1 MGEALFC
8 AALFVLGVSS
18 LAALITSQ
26 VMGSAAPQLGFWLMV
41 LVLASFAIMGGVGLV
56 WTVLRLGISA
66 ERRSALTRQASSM
79 DLFHAVVPQP
89 EKFPTLPPHDGL
101 TNSPGIEL
109 AYRLPPAE
117 SPAWQLLA
125 KTVFS
130 LVWNTL
136 GIVLIVLAIREHL
149 AGNTQWLLD
158 LFLLPY
164 TAISVWTIVYTAQQI
179 WIHAGMGPTML
190 EISDHPLLPGH
201 EYQVVLTQT
210 GHLEVNSLELCLI
223 CEEAVTYHQG
233 TDVRHETRVVYEAT
247 LFQKSKFMI
256 EPGTPFQQTCTVP
269 VPKDAMHSFVSQHNS
284 LRWKLLVRGKLKHWP
299 TFERGF
305 PLVVYPGTT
314 TMKVHE
320 AAAPAPAVVR
330 SLPASTPVTGVVA

>member
-8 AALFVLGVSS
+8 AVLFVLGVTS
-18 LAALITSQ
+18 LAALVTTQ
-26 VMGSAAPQLGFWLMV
+26 VMSTGSPRLGFWLMV

-66 ERRSALTRQASSM
+66 ERRSALTRQASAI
-79 DLFHAVVPQP
+79 DLFHAVVSQP
-89 EKFPTLPPHDGL
+89 ESFPTLPPHEGL

-125 KTVFS
+125 KTVFA

-136 GIVLIVLAIREHL
+136 GIVLTVLAIREHL
-149 AGNTQWLLD
+149 AGNTQWFLD
-158 LFLLPY
+158 AFLLPY
-164 TAISVWTIVYTAQQI
+164 MAISVWTIVYTAQQI

-210 GHLEVNSLELCLI
+210 GHLQVDSLELCLI

-233 TDVRHETRVVYEAT
+233 TDVRHETRTVLEQT
-247 LFQKSKFMI
+247 LFQKTKFMI

-269 VPKDAMHSFVSQHNS
+269 VPAEAMHSFVSTHNA

-305 PLVVYPGTT
+305 PLVVYPGSATL
-314 TMKVHE
+314 KVHDSVP
-320 AAAPAPAVVR
+320 PAPAVVR
-330 SLPASTPVTGVVA
+330 SLPATASVTGVVA